1 MEIERKEVFNM
12 SKIGKKPILIPNG
25 VKVDIDSTTNEV
37 SIKGKEIELKRTFDK
52 RIKINIAD
60 GKINVERSS
69 EDKEIK
75 SLHGLTRTLIADMIN
90 GVEKSFIKRLELNG
104 VGYKASLD
112 NGKLLINL
120 GYTHPVVFDAVP
132 GIEYSLPAE
141 TIIEVKGADKELVG
155 LVAAKIRHSRNPD
168 PYKGK
173 GVKYS
178 DEVLRKKAGK
188 ALGKAGGK

>member
-1 MEIERKEVFNM
+1 M

-75 SLHGLTRTLIADMIN
+75 SLHGLARTLIANMIN

-178 DEVLRKKAGK
+178 GEVLRKKAGK

>member
-75 SLHGLTRTLIADMIN
+75 SLHGLTRTLIANMIN